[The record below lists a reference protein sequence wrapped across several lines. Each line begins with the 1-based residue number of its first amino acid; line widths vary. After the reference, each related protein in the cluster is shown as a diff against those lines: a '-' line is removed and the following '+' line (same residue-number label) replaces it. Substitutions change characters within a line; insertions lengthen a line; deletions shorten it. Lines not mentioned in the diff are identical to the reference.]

1 MSISK
6 DAMDLIV
13 KPAITLVSAA
23 TAEVVLYPV
32 DSMKTWSQTTTR
44 KPWVKSSL
52 QHYAYIFKQA
62 YGRGGIRSFYHGLN
76 MSVARCSLSTAAVL
90 GYGKNVNTK
99 LSYFT
104 KIGVLTPA
112 VSKVCSS
119 FIVSTISNGMLV
131 PVDTIKVRLQADG
144 RKHED
149 VRRYTGPFHACSEFV
164 KRNGIRALWNG
175 SAPMLARSTMW
186 WTTSIPAYNASKS
199 LLHDFAPFGKPSKH
213 CAQRGEESAFVHIIA
228 SGLSGLA
235 ATISSHPFD
244 VVRTKLANQPVKNPV
259 YNGMTDCIL
268 KVAKTQGISGLYKGF
283 LPRYGRLGPW
293 QLIFWCVYEKTLVL
307 ATGENFS
314 WDD

>member
-104 KIGVLTPA
+104 KMGVLTPA

-186 WTTSIPAYNASKS
+186 WTSSIPAYNVSKS
-199 LLHDFAPFGKPSKH
+199 FLHDFLYHFP
-213 CAQRGEESAFVHIIA
+213 
-228 SGLSGLA
+228 
-235 ATISSHPFD
+235 
-244 VVRTKLANQPVKNPV
+244 KLLTFFLGFPITLFHKETF
-259 YNGMTDCIL
+259 YL
-268 KVAKTQGISGLYKGF
+268 LYMELYLDLVLYLGF
-283 LPRYGRLGPW
+283 LLMPFQYLKKLVQQHPYLE
-293 QLIFWCVYEKTLVL
+293 LI
-307 ATGENFS
+307 
-314 WDD
+314 